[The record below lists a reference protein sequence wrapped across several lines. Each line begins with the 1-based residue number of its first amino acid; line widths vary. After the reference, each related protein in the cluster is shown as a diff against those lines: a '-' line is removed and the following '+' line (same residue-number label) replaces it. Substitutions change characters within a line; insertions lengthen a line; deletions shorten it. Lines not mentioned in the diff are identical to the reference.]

1 MDAVLAEREQ
11 EGVIGGAR
19 IAFFTFFGMRGVSGI
34 GGLDATS
41 RLLFMYLTTV
51 DDPGV
56 QELIWANV
64 VSVSFYCHKEL
75 YAREHLQWC

>member
-1 MDAVLAEREQ
+1 
-11 EGVIGGAR
+11 
-19 IAFFTFFGMRGVSGI
+19 
-34 GGLDATS
+34 
-41 RLLFMYLTTV
+41 MYLTTV
-51 DDPGV
+51 DNPNV